1 MQSNILP
8 VCSAYNQA
16 QVCLTNEYFNKTEAQ
31 MKRLLNIT
39 IVSLGLMAL
48 ASFATAGDVNKGE
61 SLSVQCVACHSN
73 DGNSASPMFPKIAG
87 LGEKYLLKQ
96 LKDIQSKQRIVP
108 EMTGLLDNKSDADLA
123 DLAAFFDSKT
133 LQLSGAKELKVKTNA
148 SIEVD
153 SLVLGARI
161 YRAGNAEA
169 GVPACSGCHSP
180 TGNGNAPAAFPR
192 LGGQYAAYIEKQL
205 KAFRAGE
212 RANDGDA
219 MIMRSIAQRMTDAE
233 IASVANFISG
243 LH

>member
-1 MQSNILP
+1 
-8 VCSAYNQA
+8 
-16 QVCLTNEYFNKTEAQ
+16 

-212 RANDGDA
+212 RANDGEA

>member
-1 MQSNILP
+1 
-8 VCSAYNQA
+8 
-16 QVCLTNEYFNKTEAQ
+16 

>member
-1 MQSNILP
+1 
-8 VCSAYNQA
+8 
-16 QVCLTNEYFNKTEAQ
+16 
-31 MKRLLNIT
+31 MKRLLNIM
-39 IVSLGLMAL
+39 IVSLGLIAL
-48 ASFATAGDVNKGE
+48 VSFAHAGDVYKGE
-61 SLSVQCVACHSN
+61 SLSVQCTACHSS

-96 LKDIQSKQRIVP
+96 LKDIQTKQRIVP

-153 SLVLGARI
+153 SLALGARI

-212 RANDGDA
+212 RANDGDT

>member
-1 MQSNILP
+1 
-8 VCSAYNQA
+8 
-16 QVCLTNEYFNKTEAQ
+16 

-48 ASFATAGDVNKGE
+48 ASFATAGDVKKGE

-96 LKDIQSKQRIVP
+96 LKDIQTKQRIVP

-153 SLVLGARI
+153 SLKLGARI